1 MPEPRFFQFYAIIED
16 DEGSRSLKRIR
27 MEQGIKAEVSTLFEE
42 QVADFLPADLE
53 RIDYD
58 PGYTPDESE
67 VFALAD
73 FPLPRFLAVVVHA
86 PDAPETVSQADIED
100 GLIKALVAVE
110 FPWLD
115 ATSRILFQSFD
126 ARQTIT
132 KKKWYLSLGQAN
144 FTRLETPG
152 LAIGTKLSAVLTGG
166 TLLFRSQHIVRRF
179 LDVDEAFEVATNE
192 QIGKLLAHSAF
203 AHGDLADVL
212 ATADRWIRRKVAS
225 IERRGTLDRVTVD
238 EIVMVADEFKV
249 EIDVITTNG
258 TNQIKV
264 PTEKKELK
272 RLVRLLDEDLYVSPL
287 TGDHFQANS
296 KRKLPGLA

>member
-1 MPEPRFFQFYAIIED
+1 MPDTPFFQFYAIIED
-16 DEGSRSLKRIR
+16 DEGFRSLKRIR
-27 MEQGIKAEVSTLFEE
+27 MEQGVKVEVSTLFEE
-42 QVADFLPADLE
+42 QVADFLPTDLE

-67 VFALAD
+67 AFALAD
-73 FPLPRFLAVVVHA
+73 FPLPGFLADVVHA
-86 PDAPETVSQADIED
+86 PDAPEAVSQADIED

-110 FPWLD
+110 FPWKD
-115 ATSRILFQSFD
+115 ATSRVLFQSFD

-132 KKKWYLSLGQAN
+132 KKKWYFTLGPAN

-152 LAIGTKLSAVLTGG
+152 LAIGTKLSAVLVGG

-179 LDVDEAFEVATNE
+179 LEVDEAFEEATNE

-203 AHGDLADVL
+203 APGDLGDVL

-225 IERRGTLDRVTVD
+225 IERRRTLDRVTVD
-238 EIVMVADEFKV
+238 EIIRVAGEFKV
-249 EIDVITTNG
+249 EINVVNKNG

-264 PTEKKELK
+264 PTEKKDLK

-287 TGDHFQANS
+287 TGDHFLANS